1 MLMFKDIL
9 SKATGTK
16 AKKEDKSSEFS
27 KFFREASSGEKKKVF
42 LDVARKASKEQ
53 LEVIKSVKL
62 AH

>member
-1 MLMFKDIL
+1 MFKVFV
-9 SKATGTK
+9 SKIGFSK
-16 AKKEDKSSEFS
+16 AKKEDKSSDFS

-53 LEVIKSVKL
+53 LEMMRSVHA